1 MKTRTTKL
9 FCLVLAM
16 LMLVGAFSGC
26 TASKTPTAPKSD
38 AQGAAEPATNNT
50 DSDTLT
56 IALPADVGPIN
67 AHNYASK
74 MYIQDFVYDT
84 LTKWED
90 NEVKPGL
97 AESWDISED
106 GKEYTFHL
114 RHGVEFTD
122 GSDWNADIAKKN
134 VDAVLLHREDH
145 SWLEMLNKIQSA
157 EVVDEYT
164 LKMTLSDA
172 YYPFL
177 QELSL
182 IRPLAFMAEASFPA
196 SGDTYTDGI
205 AEPIGTGKLKLAEY
219 KAGEY
224 AVFERNDDYWGEKV
238 KFKYIRVEVI
248 PDANTQVAALKTGEI
263 DMIFDVAGVLTAD
276 SFEELKGAGFKTV
289 ISEPTC
295 TLALAL
301 NSNRNATADLEV
313 RQALEYAVDKDTIV
327 ENVYY
332 NLRTKADTLFDK
344 SLPYCDLDLTTYE
357 YNPEKAIELLESDGW
372 VLENGARYR
381 TKNGATLTLE
391 YYYVSTDNICRT
403 LGEALQSMFE
413 AVGVELKIIGEES
426 SSFSTRQTDG
436 SFDIVV
442 SETWGN
448 QYDPHSMVASY
459 REPSHA
465 DYRAQ
470 EGMPNKAELD
480 QWVSELL
487 VETDDQTRQ
496 DYYNK
501 ILSAL
506 ADQAI
511 YIPVCS
517 TTVLVAC
524 ENDLDGITFNTDNFI
539 PIQTIYRVA

>member
-1 MKTRTTKL
+1 MKRTNKFL
-9 FCLVLAM
+9 CLALVM
-16 LMLVGAFSGC
+16 LMLLGMFSGC
-26 TASKTPTAPKSD
+26 ASSKTPAAPDDSK
-38 AQGAAEPATNNT
+38 QGETEPVASTTEN
-50 DSDTLT
+50 DTLT
-56 IALPADVGPIN
+56 IALPKDVGPIN
-67 AHNYASK
+67 AHNYASS

-114 RHGVEFTD
+114 REGVKFTD

-134 VDAVLLHREDH
+134 IDAVLLHREDH
-145 SWLEMLNKIQSA
+145 SWLEMLNKMQSA
-157 EVVDEYT
+157 EVIDEYT
-164 LKMTLSDA
+164 LKITLSDA

-182 IRPLAFMAEASFPA
+182 IRPLAFMAEDSFPA
-196 SGDTYTDGI
+196 SGDTYADGI
-205 AEPIGTGKLKLAEY
+205 VEPIGTGKLKLVEY

-238 KFKYIRVEVI
+238 KFKYLRTEII

-263 DMIFDVAGVLTAD
+263 DMIFDVGGVLTAD
-276 SFEELKGAGFKTV
+276 AFEELKRAGFKTA
-289 ISEPTC
+289 ISNPTA

-301 NSNRNATADLEV
+301 NSNRNATAELAV

-344 SLPYCDLDLTTYE
+344 SLPYCDIDLTTYS
-357 YNPEKAIELLESDGW
+357 YDPEKAVELLEGAGW
-372 VLENGARYR
+372 NLEDGARYR
-381 TKNGATLTLE
+381 TKDGKTLSLE

-403 LGEALQSMFE
+403 LGETLQSLFE

-426 SSFSTRQTDG
+426 SSFGTRQTDG
-436 SFDIVV
+436 TFDLVV

-465 DYRAQ
+465 DFRAQ

-480 QWVSELL
+480 KWVTELL
-487 VETDDQTRQ
+487 IETDDQARQ
-496 DYYNK
+496 DYYTK
-501 ILSAL
+501 ILTEL

-517 TTVLVAC
+517 KTILVAC
-524 ENDLDGITFNTDNFI
+524 NKNIDGITFNTDNFI
-539 PIQTIYRVA
+539 PVHTLYRVA